1 MPRAAVVLAA
11 VAAALALVAVAML
24 EAPARAQAHPLGNF
38 TINTYNRVEP
48 SDAGIAVFHVLD
60 MAEIP
65 AFQERQRMDADG
77 DGSVSEDEAEA
88 WASAAVEALRGDL
101 RLRVDGRDTPLAAVA
116 HALTFPPGQG
126 GLLTLR
132 LSVTYTAALPD
143 GWRERAPRVD
153 FEDASYAGRIGW
165 RETVVRA
172 GDGAELTE
180 SSVPAADETDELRA
194 YPQGSLSSPL
204 DHRTAMFAFRS
215 APGAVAAP
223 TADTKHER
231 ATRGNPDSPLSRF
244 TGLIAKDRLA
254 PGVVALALLAA
265 LGFGMLHAL
274 SPGHGKTVVGAYL
287 VGSRGTARH
296 ALLLGAV
303 VTATHTSSVYAIGFV
318 TLYLSEYVVPERI
331 YPWLGIASG
340 ALIVAM
346 GLALLVGRLR
356 SSGLA
361 HDALARLRAA
371 GARPPALAWGEA
383 GGVSMARARAPHP
396 ATGGGVAVAGAVAR
410 VRADGPMHVHDDGE
424 GQANGHEHTHGD
436 AVVPH
441 RHGFGRAH
449 SHRIPGADGEPVR
462 WTQLVGLGVFGG
474 MLPCPSAIVVMLSA
488 VALHRVAFGL
498 LLIVAFSLG
507 LAFVLTAIG
516 LALVWSQRVP
526 LVRGLFDRADRATG
540 AASILVR
547 ALPVV
552 AAAFV
557 TAAGAV
563 ILARAAGQL

>member
-1 MPRAAVVLAA
+1 MPRAAILVAALAVA
-11 VAAALALVAVAML
+11 LALGAAALFAGA
-24 EAPARAQAHPLGNF
+24 APASAHPLGNF
-38 TINTYNRVEP
+38 TINTYNRIEP

-77 DGSVSEDEAEA
+77 DGSVSDAEAEA

-101 RLRVDGRDTPLAAVA
+101 RLTVDGRDAPLATGA
-116 HALTFPPGQG
+116 HELTFPPGQG

-165 RETVVRA
+165 RETIVRA
-172 GDGAELTE
+172 GDGAEVTE
-180 SSVPAADETDELRA
+180 SSVPDTDETDELRA

-204 DHRTAMFAFRS
+204 DRRTATFAFRS

-223 TADTKHER
+223 TPDQRHER
-231 ATRGNPDSPLSRF
+231 ATRGNPDSTLSRF
-244 TGLIAKDRLA
+244 AELIARDGLG

-331 YPWLGIASG
+331 YPWLGVASG
-340 ALIVAM
+340 GLIVTM
-346 GLALLVGRLR
+346 GLALVAGRLR
-356 SSGLA
+356 SSGLLR
-361 HDALARLRAA
+361 DALARLRAV

-383 GGVSMARARAPHP
+383 GSVTLAAAGADGAPYAPPARRAAHEHADGHAHAHPHGGQHQHTDDAAAPHS
-396 ATGGGVAVAGAVAR
+396 
-410 VRADGPMHVHDDGE
+410 
-424 GQANGHEHTHGD
+424 
-436 AVVPH
+436 
-441 RHGFGRAH
+441 HGFGRAH

-507 LAFVLTAIG
+507 LATVLTAIG
-516 LALVWSQRVP
+516 LALVWSQRTP
-526 LVRGLFDRADRATG
+526 FVRGLFERADRATG
-540 AASILVR
+540 AASVLVR